1 MFCFV
6 SLTSTQNKWG
16 LMRHGCM
23 LTLKDEWNVFW
34 ERCSSMF
41 SSDSRDWKRSGWFMT
56 QQQIRKCI
64 LDRNQDFEIYYLTD
78 RKFLQRSA
86 MWSTLRINSQVKHR
100 NISNWFWVEWDYF
113 AFCLKYLH
121 LFSTFF
127 FSNKKPHKSQRVWI
141 IFACWMLQWVMN
153 EGWNSQRSCKTWAK
167 NTTPEL
173 FFFCF
178 CFLLFFLFDSLIWD
192 FFVFRST
199 SEKTKPLWA
208 DLKTRTSER
217 MTKPLLWQR
226 SLRRNMWV
234 LSLVNIRNVV
244 TYKQH
249 DDVVRRLS
257 AGRQTQ
263 EKGGSHSGLDRHRTR
278 LRWRGFVHRQL
289 RGCESV
295 SSRTFGLLKNYWL
308 INQRQIIHP
317 GLFFKWLFPCSDT
330 RLHFLSCFPSDCP
343 QMWQTFS

>member
-1 MFCFV
+1 
-6 SLTSTQNKWG
+6 
-16 LMRHGCM
+16 
-23 LTLKDEWNVFW
+23 
-34 ERCSSMF
+34 
-41 SSDSRDWKRSGWFMT
+41 
-56 QQQIRKCI
+56 
-64 LDRNQDFEIYYLTD
+64 
-78 RKFLQRSA
+78 
-86 MWSTLRINSQVKHR
+86 
-100 NISNWFWVEWDYF
+100 
-113 AFCLKYLH
+113 
-121 LFSTFF
+121 
-127 FSNKKPHKSQRVWI
+127 
-141 IFACWMLQWVMN
+141 MN

-173 FFFCF
+173 FFFFCF

-226 SLRRNMWV
+226 SLRRDMWV

-317 GLFFKWLFPCSDT
+317 GLFLNDYSPAQT
-330 RLHFLSCFPSDCP
+330 RGCTFCLVFLQIVPKCDKLSPNWNQICLLVSVVWRVRAGLHHDQVRWILHKFWRAAVPPGFRLGGPTSSGNTRALKSKKCI
-343 QMWQTFS
+343 